1 MITISVFPQ
10 TFTKIIV
17 IRTEWSLHVKRLSP
31 PSCTRLAPT
40 EGSPTS
46 TPTSAWPPPAWSRT
60 RGSSRRSPGWLMICS
75 KLLKTRDLQGRGG
88 DLPQRL
94 WLSHSSPT
102 PCPASERIHARLHP
116 LLLNQVNFEK
126 KELKCDISFLRP
138 FGATAMLGSWSKEAG
153 AQLYCVEPSGTGY
166 GEESR
171 WEIKIQTCN
180 SRLLGL
186 RCWQGQVRRQDGVG
200 EDQDDGDDLRRA
212 HQGGRKDHL
221 PGRSFGLHFG
231 SGININL

>member
-60 RGSSRRSPGWLMICS
+60 RGSSRRSPGWLMIWS

-102 PCPASERIHARLHP
+102 PCPASERLHARLHP
-116 LLLNQVNFEK
+116 LFIYQVKFDQGANDCDSLTCTLSIFYPLLCLQTV
-126 KELKCDISFLRP
+126 
-138 FGATAMLGSWSKEAG
+138 WSNSNAW
-153 AQLYCVEPSGTGY
+153 QLV
-166 GEESR
+166 
-171 WEIKIQTCN
+171 
-180 SRLLGL
+180 
-186 RCWQGQVRRQDGVG
+186 
-200 EDQDDGDDLRRA
+200 
-212 HQGGRKDHL
+212 QGGRSSAL
-221 PGRSFGLHFG
+221 LH
-231 SGININL
+231 